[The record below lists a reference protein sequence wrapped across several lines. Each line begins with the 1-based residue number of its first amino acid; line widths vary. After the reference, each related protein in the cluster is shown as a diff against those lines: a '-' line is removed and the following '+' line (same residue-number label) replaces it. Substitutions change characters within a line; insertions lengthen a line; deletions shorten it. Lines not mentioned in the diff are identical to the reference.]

1 MNSLFRCQLCCESR
15 IEHEN
20 VSCAAMTT
28 SNINPLL
35 DIFIECRMWN
45 EKERKLIFK
54 HFYSSSHI
62 SSPFIRPTSSHEV
75 TVPLLSPSQQENEK
89 TFRTV
94 VSHRVKTWITS
105 TIFLYYCCACL
116 YSFTYSF
123 SHQVISTTPPQLKT
137 QFLALLPSYA
147 YTTTWR
153 RRASTFCHRELTWG
167 NIWSLF
173 YSLHFLISSSSS
185 WIYFKFLNRKTYMK
199 IEIEAEE
206 MRWDK

>member
-75 TVPLLSPSQQENEK
+75 TVPLLSPAQQENEK

-137 QFLALLPSYA
+137 QFLALLLHMHTQQLDGDEHRLFVIVSWLGAIFDPFFIPYIFSSRL
-147 YTTTWR
+147 R
-153 RRASTFCHRELTWG
+153 RLEST
-167 NIWSLF
+167 
-173 YSLHFLISSSSS
+173 
-185 WIYFKFLNRKTYMK
+185 LNS
-199 IEIEAEE
+199 
-206 MRWDK
+206 